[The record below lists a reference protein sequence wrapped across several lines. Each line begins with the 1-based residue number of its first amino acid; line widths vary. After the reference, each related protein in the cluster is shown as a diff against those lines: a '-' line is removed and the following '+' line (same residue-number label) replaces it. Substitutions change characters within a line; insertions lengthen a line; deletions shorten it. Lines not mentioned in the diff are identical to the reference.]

1 MEKPDQTEAPEC
13 IEPKFQFNR
22 SALKMLLLCAGALAL
37 PVALAVLGFSGMKG
51 KSQAQTAETAA
62 PQTDSFR
69 GALESIADEKLP
81 KPTLDTGAR
90 RFVFEKSEKFE
101 ETSQAIQK
109 LLRSPEVI
117 AVSTDD
123 SNFRWIVQV
132 PSNSVGEFDQ
142 ALSLLKPVAMPN
154 YPIQDKNEKM
164 VFYEIKV
171 QRSP

>member
-1 MEKPDQTEAPEC
+1 
-13 IEPKFQFNR
+13 
-22 SALKMLLLCAGALAL
+22 MLLLCAVALAL

-51 KSQAQTAETAA
+51 KSQAQPAETAA
-62 PQTDSFR
+62 PQAEAFR

-101 ETSQAIQK
+101 ETAQAVEK

-132 PSNSVGEFDQ
+132 PSESVGEFDQ
-142 ALSLLKPVAMPN
+142 ALFSFKPVAMPN
-154 YPIQDKNEKM
+154 YPIEDKSEKM
-164 VFYEIKV
+164 VFYEIKI
-171 QRSP
+171 QKTP